1 MDIIIENYI
10 DFSGQD
16 ILMDSLP
23 EEKRREI
30 AELIQEHMMIPVG
43 YRRTTA

>member
-10 DFSGQD
+10 DFSGHD
-16 ILMDSLP
+16 IPMDSLP

-30 AELIQEHMMIPVG
+30 AELMQERMMIPAG
-43 YRRTTA
+43 YRRVSS